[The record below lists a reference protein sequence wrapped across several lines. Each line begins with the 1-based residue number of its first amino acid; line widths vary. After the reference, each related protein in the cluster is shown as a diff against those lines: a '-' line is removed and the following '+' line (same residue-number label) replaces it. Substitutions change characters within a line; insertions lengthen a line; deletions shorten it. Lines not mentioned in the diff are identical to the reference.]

1 MDPVPFGDQRQMV
14 GELILCFKLD
24 TYFDLHAT
32 VLRLQGIDHT
42 KLTFDHNGIRRR
54 LTDVHGHVI
63 DGILA

>member
-1 MDPVPFGDQRQMV
+1 MV
-14 GELILCFKLD
+14 GELILGFDLD
-24 TYFDLHAT
+24 AYFDLHAT

-63 DGILA
+63 GDVLA